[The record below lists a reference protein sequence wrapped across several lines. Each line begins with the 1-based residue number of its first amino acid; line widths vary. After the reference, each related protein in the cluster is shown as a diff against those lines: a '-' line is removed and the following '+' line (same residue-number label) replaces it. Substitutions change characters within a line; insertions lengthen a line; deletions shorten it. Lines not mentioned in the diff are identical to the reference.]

1 MVRNKLVVI
10 AGLLL
15 SLVAC
20 SSAPPAPETRELV
33 YKGFTLTLPAA
44 SQWRETRNSPY
55 QVTLVK
61 PGTKKY
67 ERYTIQALVVKLP
80 TFDSDEDFMNFIKNR
95 MTVGDRDAKRKVFE
109 QSVSLVDGKT
119 GQCVQYTSKSE
130 DRSVATV
137 VKNAEPMI
145 LEMVNFTCRHPDEE
159 GAGVYLAFAR
169 RYFSDSTPEDLSAQ
183 AMNIFHNLDFT
194 EI

>member
-1 MVRNKLVVI
+1 MMLNKFVVI

-33 YKGFTLTLPAA
+33 YKGFALTLPAD
-44 SQWRETRNSPY
+44 SQWHETHNSPY

-61 PGTKKY
+61 PGAKKY

-80 TFDSDEDFMNFIKNR
+80 TFASDEDFMNFIKKS
-95 MTVGDRDAKRKVFE
+95 MTANDRDARRKAFE
-109 QSVSLVDGKT
+109 QSVSLVTSKT
-119 GQCVQYTSKSE
+119 DQCVQYRSKSE
-130 DRSVATV
+130 DRSVSIV

-145 LEMVNFTCRHPDEE
+145 LEMVNFTCRHPTKK

-169 RYFSDSTPEDLSAQ
+169 RYFSDSVQEDLNSQ
-183 AMNIFHNLDFT
+183 AMNIFHSLDFT